1 MSLLLPATT
10 RTHSNTVLLTPL
22 RAGPGHT
29 RRAMITA
36 LTALFVGALALVPQT
51 LHLHRPVHTASPILL
66 RQPEYTEPVAP
77 EPRAELPLRA
87 AAAPSNA
94 VTEKAPLL
102 LTYFS
107 VGCVAYN
114 WLEGWSPVDS
124 VYFLTVMATTVG
136 YGDLTPTTDAGKLFT
151 AVYALIGITTV
162 FSTVADIFRQNPLS
176 TSDSSWQDGV
186 LTAIDNLYTRRELF
200 SDADMSCDVVTLDEL
215 RARVN
220 WPRRFL
226 SCLLGPLL
234 LFAIGIVIGVSVEG
248 FDVINSVYWSA
259 ITMSTI
265 GFGDA
270 SPQSVSGKLLA
281 VLYLPVAVIVLADAV
296 AAASRVAVQRQIL
309 ETPYEMRSEEL
320 LRHEAQRTGNADET
334 LTEAEFLISVL
345 TEYSLVDAETI
356 NSIRQQFKYC
366 TRYAEVGALDGTPP
380 ELGSALYSSSR
391 AVLLTNELVFR
402 EAVQR
407 GEVPREVDLN
417 ATDGGYRQ
425 WYIDYWEP
433 RVRDEAS
440 LRRQDRDT

>member
-1 MSLLLPATT
+1 MT
-10 RTHSNTVLLTPL
+10 
-22 RAGPGHT
+22 
-29 RRAMITA
+29 TA
-36 LTALFVGALALVPQT
+36 LTALFVSALGLVPQT
-51 LHLHRPVHTASPILL
+51 LLLHRPVHTAFPILL
-66 RQPEYTEPVAP
+66 RQPEYTEPVATKL
-77 EPRAELPLRA
+77 RAEWPLRA
-87 AAAPSNA
+87 AAEPNNA
-94 VTEKAPLL
+94 MTEKAPLL
-102 LTYFS
+102 LAYFS
-107 VGCVAYN
+107 FGCVAYN

-136 YGDLTPTTDAGKLFT
+136 YGDLTPTTDAGKIFT

-176 TSDSSWQDGV
+176 TSNSSWQDGV

-200 SDADMSCDVVTLDEL
+200 SDVDMSCDVVTLDEL

-270 SPQSVSGKLLA
+270 SPQGVTGKLLA
-281 VLYLPVAVIVLADAV
+281 VVYLPVAVLVLADAV

-309 ETPYEMRSEEL
+309 ETPYETRTEAL
-320 LRHEAQRTGNADET
+320 LRQEAARTGDADET

-356 NSIRQQFKYC
+356 NSIRQQFKYVV
-366 TRYAEVGALDGTPP
+366 RYAEVGALNGTPP
-380 ELGSALYSSSR
+380 ERGSAVYSSGR
-391 AVLLTNELVFR
+391 AIMLTNELVFR
-402 EAVQR
+402 EAVQK
-407 GEVPREVDLN
+407 GEVPREVDLE
-417 ATDGGYRQ
+417 AADGGYKQ
-425 WYIDYWEP
+425 WYDECWVP
-433 RVRDEAS
+433 RVRDEVS
-440 LRRQDRDT
+440 LQRNRES

>member
-1 MSLLLPATT
+1 VVWRIVAFALCACVPGCSF
-10 RTHSNTVLLTPL
+10 L
-22 RAGPGHT
+22 RLSVCPSVVPMT
-29 RRAMITA
+29 TA
-36 LTALFVGALALVPQT
+36 LTALFVSALGLVPQT
-51 LHLHRPVHTASPILL
+51 LLLHRPVHTAFPILL

-77 EPRAELPLRA
+77 KLRAELPLRA
-87 AAAPSNA
+87 AAEPNNA
-94 VTEKAPLL
+94 MTEKAPLL
-102 LTYFS
+102 LAYFS
-107 VGCVAYN
+107 FGCVAYN

-136 YGDLTPTTDAGKLFT
+136 YGDLTPTTDAGKIFT

-176 TSDSSWQDGV
+176 TSNSSWQDGV

-200 SDADMSCDVVTLDEL
+200 SDVDMSCDVVTLDEL
-215 RARVN
+215 RAQVN

-270 SPQSVSGKLLA
+270 SPQGVTGKLLA
-281 VLYLPVAVIVLADAV
+281 VVYLPVAVLVLADAV

-309 ETPYEMRSEEL
+309 ETPYETRTEAL
-320 LRHEAQRTGNADET
+320 LRQEAARTGDADET

-356 NSIRQQFKYC
+356 NSIRQQFKYVV
-366 TRYAEVGALDGTPP
+366 RYAEVGALNGTPP
-380 ELGSALYSSSR
+380 ERGSAVYSSGR
-391 AVLLTNELVFR
+391 AIMLTNELVFR
-402 EAVQR
+402 EAVQK
-407 GEVPREVDLN
+407 GEVPREVDLE
-417 ATDGGYRQ
+417 AADGGYTQ
-425 WYIDYWEP
+425 WYDECWVP
-433 RVRDEAS
+433 RVRDEVS
-440 LRRQDRDT
+440 LQRNRES